1 MELGPPYGPKDRGPL
16 VLRAGGPAGG
26 TPTVPLG
33 PRTGP
38 EDQGPPVLGPVGG
51 PRAGCGIV
59 CSRRGW
65 DRRWGPAAPFGPTLC
80 RRLRSSLSGR
90 GQGRRALGPTA
101 GAARRTPPVLGPV
114 GGVRPKGRVRLNSWL
129 IFLRITFTLKVKP
142 I

>member
-1 MELGPPYGPKDRGPL
+1 MVSRGNPSL
-16 VLRAGGPAGG
+16 KGTEGLIGGIGRPSIGGTAGGPKGAGVG
-26 TPTVPLG
+26 
-33 PRTGP
+33 
-38 EDQGPPVLGPVGG
+38 VLSNG
-51 PRAGCGIV
+51 
-59 CSRRGW
+59 
-65 DRRWGPAAPFGPTLC
+65 AAPFGPTLC